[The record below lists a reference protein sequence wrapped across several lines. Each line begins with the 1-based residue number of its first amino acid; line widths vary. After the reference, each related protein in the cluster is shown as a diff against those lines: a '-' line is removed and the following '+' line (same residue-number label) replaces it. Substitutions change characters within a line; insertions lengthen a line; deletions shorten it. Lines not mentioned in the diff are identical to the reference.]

1 MEDHNMQLTMGDE
14 AAMRLHDGVL
24 STQTVIDFAE
34 VTLGEK
40 IGEGGYAL
48 VHKGTYKGAEV
59 AVKVLQSMEVSV
71 EDITAFSREIAVAA
85 SLHHPNIVRVYGM
98 CVSPPDLSIVSELC
112 GRGDLFGMLQDVG
125 QWAFARKLDAM
136 LQITEGLAY
145 LHAQGLIHRDI
156 KPHNILVT
164 DDYVFKIADFGLT
177 TSGTSSGE
185 RKIVPFASQ
194 KQAVGAEEEG
204 ELHRREYKAQAV
216 ATYMS
221 IDGTKNVGTLMYMA
235 PELLEHNTHYTA
247 AIDTYALGLC
257 FWQMQS
263 GEQSPLGKEV
273 GQFDVK
279 SFILAGSRPA
289 MQQGWPQR
297 WVKLV
302 ESLWGPAALRP
313 SMAAVI
319 HELQG
324 LLALEQK
331 QR

>member
-177 TSGTSSGE
+177 TSDTRSGE
-185 RKIVPFASQ
+185 RRIVPFASQ
-194 KQAVGAEEEG
+194 EQAVGAEKG
-204 ELHRREYKAQAV
+204 ELHWSEYKAQTKAEHM
-216 ATYMS
+216 T
-221 IDGTKNVGTLMYMA
+221 IDGTKDVGTLEYMA
-235 PELLEHNTHYTA
+235 PELLGHNSHYTA

-263 GEQSPLGKEV
+263 GEHSPLNENVRQHEV
-273 GQFDVK
+273 EGFVV
-279 SFILAGSRPA
+279 AGNRPA
-289 MQQGWPQR
+289 MHRDWPQR
-297 WVKLV
+297 WTGLV
-302 ESLWGPAALRP
+302 ESMWGPVDGRP
-313 SMAAVI
+313 SMAAVM
-319 HELQG
+319 HALQG